1 MIDIKVIPIF
11 EHLPDNMKQDS
22 FKAFTYIY
30 RGRKRIQ
37 IYETASSGV
46 KAKRKLI
53 KLLSYGH

>member
-1 MIDIKVIPIF
+1 MIDIKVIPN
-11 EHLPDNMKQDS
+11 NMKQDS